1 MRLSWPFRRAHE
13 APSAKPASTVA
24 SKVQRAPL
32 EEWRDVEPPTGLSAP
47 LRLTADSRFG
57 RSLTGH
63 RSLPP
68 VLQQVARGGGLA
80 PMMESTEG
88 RPSGSGREGI
98 PSRTAEATR
107 SYRHPQRSAQADAA
121 GLSEPAGPPS
131 DETPAP
137 AVSLPAAPIPSRVA
151 PKSRSA
157 QGSSFP
163 MHALTLLPAAQRS
176 AIEND
181 TRNAGRVLLS
191 EPPDTST
198 DMAPQSP
205 TATEPTATAGPSQA
219 AAQAPPVASLPKDPA
234 VASTQRSPAPGSR
247 RSKRPSL
254 GQSRRAG
261 LGSPLATRPSS
272 SQSLD
277 SSAALGSD
285 LQPSPRPEEAAT
297 VPMAFRPASEPQA
310 QRRSSNE
317 QRSGTELA
325 QVDDRPAPSAPT
337 ATTYGASSSGAV
349 RIDRSQ
355 GGASAAAELGA
366 DAFTSGDTIVMPSS
380 HGPLDR
386 GRGQALLAHELVHV
400 GQQRSMGS
408 SLPAEH
414 TAAGQDLEREAQSA
428 ESFVEQGHRS
438 GPPAAA
444 LPLAHRGTL
453 QASVETSPASHSD
466 HIRRASSVA
475 MAAAGPGAGVGA
487 GAGDSASYH
496 LQASHTPPQQT
507 VPAPQRSALS
517 STSSGTAGTASAA
530 GPDAYDDIDEVSR
543 RVYERIRLRLR
554 RELLLDRE
562 RGGYLTDP
570 R

>member
-1 MRLSWPFRRAHE
+1 MRLSWPFRRAHDT
-13 APSAKPASTVA
+13 PSVKSASTVA
-24 SKVQRAPL
+24 PVVQRAPL
-32 EEWRDVEPPTGLSAP
+32 EEWRDVDPPTGLSAP
-47 LRLTADSRFG
+47 LGLTADPRFG
-57 RSLTGH
+57 HSLTGH

-68 VLQQVARGGGLA
+68 VLQHVARGGALA
-80 PMMESTEG
+80 PMTESAEG
-88 RPSGSGREGI
+88 RPSGPGREGI
-98 PSRTAEATR
+98 PSRTAAATR
-107 SYRHPQRSAQADAA
+107 SYRHPQRSPQADAA
-121 GLSEPAGPPS
+121 GLAEPAGPPS
-131 DETPAP
+131 DETTAP

-157 QGSSFP
+157 QGSSLP

-181 TRNAGRVLLS
+181 TRNAGRMLLS
-191 EPPDTST
+191 EPPDAST
-198 DMAPQSP
+198 VMAPQSP
-205 TATEPTATAGPSQA
+205 TAAELSAAAGPSQA
-219 AAQAPPVASLPKDPA
+219 ATQAPPVASLPRDPA
-234 VASTQRSPAPGSR
+234 VASTQRSTTSGSR

-277 SSAALGSD
+277 SSAALGSG

-337 ATTYGASSSGAV
+337 ATTYGPSSSGAV

-507 VPAPQRSALS
+507 VPAPSV
-517 STSSGTAGTASAA
+517 AA
-530 GPDAYDDIDEVSR
+530 
-543 RVYERIRLRLR
+543 
-554 RELLLDRE
+554 
-562 RGGYLTDP
+562 T
-570 R
+570 

>member
-1 MRLSWPFRRAHE
+1 MRLSWPFRPAHD
-13 APSAKPASTVA
+13 AASVKSASTVA
-24 SKVQRAPL
+24 PVVQRAPL

-47 LRLTADSRFG
+47 LGLTADPRFG
-57 RSLTGH
+57 HSLTGH
-63 RSLPP
+63 RSLPA
-68 VLQQVARGGGLA
+68 VLQHVARGGALA
-80 PMMESTEG
+80 PMTESAEG
-88 RPSGSGREGI
+88 RPSGPGHEGI
-98 PSRTAEATR
+98 PSRTAAATR
-107 SYRHPQRSAQADAA
+107 SYRLPQRSAQADVA
-121 GLSEPAGPPS
+121 GLPEPAGPPS
-131 DETPAP
+131 DETTAP

-163 MHALTLLPAAQRS
+163 THALTLLPAAQRS

-191 EPPDTST
+191 EPPDAST

-205 TATEPTATAGPSQA
+205 TAAEPTATAGPSQA
-219 AAQAPPVASLPKDPA
+219 ATQAPPVASWPRDPA
-234 VASTQRSPAPGSR
+234 VASTQHSAAPGSGR
-247 RSKRPSL
+247 AKRPSL

-277 SSAALGSD
+277 SSAALGSG
-285 LQPSPRPEEAAT
+285 LQPSPKPEEAAT

-310 QRRSSNE
+310 QRRSSSE
-317 QRSGTELA
+317 QRSRTELA
-325 QVDDRPAPSAPT
+325 QVDDKPAPSAPT
-337 ATTYGASSSGAV
+337 TYGASSGGAV

-428 ESFVEQGHRS
+428 EVSVEQGHRS

-453 QASVETSPASHSD
+453 QASVETSSASHSG
-466 HIRRASSVA
+466 HARRASSVA
-475 MAAAGPGAGVGA
+475 MAAAGPGAGV
-487 GAGDSASYH
+487 GDSASYH

-517 STSSGTAGTASAA
+517 STSSGTAGTAGTASAA
-530 GPDAYDDIDEVSR
+530 GPDAHDDIDEVSR